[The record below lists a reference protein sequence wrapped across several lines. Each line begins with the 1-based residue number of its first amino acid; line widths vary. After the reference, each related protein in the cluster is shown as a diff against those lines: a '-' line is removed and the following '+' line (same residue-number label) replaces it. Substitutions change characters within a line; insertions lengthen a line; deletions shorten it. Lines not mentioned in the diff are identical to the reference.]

1 MNVCRKVVNVE
12 EHSILTRL
20 IIAELVVI
28 SLFSATR
35 KKVWL
40 SGGGSVFGKNLKP
53 FLLYR
58 LILILSVIPDFF

>member
-1 MNVCRKVVNVE
+1 MCRKVVNVE

-35 KKVWL
+35 KE
-40 SGGGSVFGKNLKP
+40 SV
-53 FLLYR
+53 
-58 LILILSVIPDFF
+58 VIGWRKCFW